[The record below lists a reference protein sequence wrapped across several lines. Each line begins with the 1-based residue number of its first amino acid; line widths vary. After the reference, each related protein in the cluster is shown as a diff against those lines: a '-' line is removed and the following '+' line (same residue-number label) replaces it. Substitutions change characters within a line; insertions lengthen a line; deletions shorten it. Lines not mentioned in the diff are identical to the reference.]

1 MDNVSVRMGTFTQH
15 RMVASCY
22 SVCVVLCPFD
32 RLNLCLIL
40 FLFLLVPVAA
50 HFNFKKNPRHVVC
63 ASGREK
69 KKSSTKKQHHK
80 HTRILSSY
88 TNLLLSHSG
97 QPNHHYLSSSSVHC
111 IFTRWVIVGSPP
123 SPPSLF
129 KTFEFAFNSA
139 TLATRI

>member
-15 RMVASCY
+15 LMVASYY

-50 HFNFKKNPRHVVC
+50 HFNFKKNPRHVVLC
-63 ASGREK
+63 DRSRK
-69 KKSSTKKQHHK
+69 KKSSTKTQHHK

>member
-1 MDNVSVRMGTFTQH
+1 MDNVSVRKGTFTQH
-15 RMVASCY
+15 LVVASYY

-40 FLFLLVPVAA
+40 FLLVPVAA
-50 HFNFKKNPRHVVC
+50 HFKLTQDMWVMCDR
-63 ASGREK
+63 ASGRKK

-80 HTRILSSY
+80 HTRVLSSY